1 MKSSTR
7 LVVTRI
13 LALAVVIA
21 LSVFI
26 FINRDQAVKLA
37 SYGYIGIFVLS
48 FLAYATV
55 FLPAPGVAVVFAFG
69 AIYNPFILALVA
81 GTGAALGEFVG
92 YLAGYSGQGLAE
104 KTKIYERLEGWM
116 RKNGFLTVFVM
127 SAIPNPV
134 FDMAGVIAGAL
145 KMPALKFLG
154 SCWLGETIKMLI
166 FSFAGSAVIN
176 RFFS

>member
-13 LALAVVIA
+13 LALLVVIA
-21 LSVFI
+21 ISVFI

-37 SYGYIGIFVLS
+37 SYGYIGIFILS

-69 AIYNPFILALVA
+69 AIYNPLILAVVA

-104 KTKIYERLEGWM
+104 KTKVYERLEGWM
-116 RKNGFLTVFVM
+116 RKNGFLTIFVL
-127 SAIPNPV
+127 SAIPNPI
-134 FDMAGVIAGAL
+134 FDMAGVMAGVL
-145 KMPALKFLG
+145 KMPVIKFLAA
-154 SCWLGETIKMLI
+154 CWVGETIKMLI

-176 RFFS
+176 RFFT

>member
-1 MKSSTR
+1 MKPGAR

-13 LALAVVIA
+13 LALLVVVAI
-21 LSVFI
+21 SVFI

-69 AIYNPFILALVA
+69 AIYNPFILAVVA

-104 KTKIYERLEGWM
+104 KTKIYEKLEGWM
-116 RKNGFLTVFVM
+116 RKNGFLTVFVL

-134 FDMAGVIAGAL
+134 FDMAGVIAGVL
-145 KMPALKFLG
+145 KMPVLTFLV

>member
-69 AIYNPFILALVA
+69 AVYNPFILALVA

-116 RKNGFLTVFVM
+116 RKNGFLTVFIL

-134 FDMAGVIAGAL
+134 FDMAGVIAGVL
-145 KMPALKFLG
+145 KMPVLKFLAA
-154 SCWLGETIKMLI
+154 CWVGETIKMLI

>member
-1 MKSSTR
+1 MKPRTR

-13 LALAVVIA
+13 LALLFVIA

-69 AIYNPFILALVA
+69 AVYNPFILALVA

-134 FDMAGVIAGAL
+134 FDMAGVIAGVL
-145 KMPALKFLG
+145 KMPVVKFLTA
-154 SCWLGETIKMLI
+154 CWFGEVIKMLI

>member
-1 MKSSTR
+1 MKPRTR

-13 LALAVVIA
+13 LALLFVIA

-81 GTGAALGEFVG
+81 GSGAALGEFVG

-134 FDMAGVIAGAL
+134 FDMAGVIAGVL
-145 KMPALKFLG
+145 KMPVVKFLTA
-154 SCWLGETIKMLI
+154 CWFGEVIKMLI

>member
-1 MKSSTR
+1 MKPSTR
-7 LVVTRI
+7 LAVTRI
-13 LALAVVIA
+13 LALLFVIA

-69 AIYNPFILALVA
+69 AVYNPFILAVVA

-134 FDMAGVIAGAL
+134 FDMAGVIAGVL
-145 KMPALKFLG
+145 KMPVVKFLTA
-154 SCWLGETIKMLI
+154 CWFGEVIKMLI

>member
-13 LALAVVIA
+13 LALLFVIA

-92 YLAGYSGQGLAE
+92 YLAGYSGQGLASRV
-104 KTKIYERLEGWM
+104 KIYDKLEGWM
-116 RKNGFLTVFVM
+116 RKNGFLTIFVL
-127 SAIPNPV
+127 SAIPNPI
-134 FDMAGVIAGAL
+134 FDTAGIIAGVM
-145 KMPALKFLG
+145 KMPVLKFLLA
-154 SCWLGETIKMLI
+154 CWFGEMIKMLI

>member
-13 LALAVVIA
+13 LALLVVIA
-21 LSVFI
+21 ISVFI

-37 SYGYIGIFVLS
+37 SYGYIGIFILS

-69 AIYNPFILALVA
+69 AIYNPFILAVVA

-104 KTKIYERLEGWM
+104 KTKMYERLEGWM
-116 RKNGFLTVFVM
+116 RKNGFLTVFVL

-134 FDMAGVIAGAL
+134 FDMAGVIAGVL
-145 KMPALKFLG
+145 KMPVIKFLAA
-154 SCWLGETIKMLI
+154 CWVGETIKMLI

>member
-1 MKSSTR
+1 MKPRTR

-13 LALAVVIA
+13 LALLFVIA

-104 KTKIYERLEGWM
+104 KTKIYVRLEGWM
-116 RKNGFLTVFVM
+116 RKNGFLTVFVL

-145 KMPALKFLG
+145 KMPVLKFLG

>member
-13 LALAVVIA
+13 LALLVVIA
-21 LSVFI
+21 ISVFI

-37 SYGYIGIFVLS
+37 SYGYIGIFILS

-116 RKNGFLTVFVM
+116 RKNGFLTVFIL

-134 FDMAGVIAGAL
+134 FDMAGVIAGVL
-145 KMPALKFLG
+145 KMPVLKFLTA
-154 SCWLGETIKMLI
+154 CWVGETIKMLI